1 MSNILDDLV
10 GRPLPDRPRG
20 RHVNGVRRAPHR
32 NGYWLP
38 ILELQDARQFFSR
51 LINMKRLQPIPA
63 VTKDGASKAKIW
75 RSFDGY
81 FHSLWATAVRGFRLV
96 RFGYSQ
102 GES

>member
-10 GRPLPDRPRG
+10 GRLLPDRPRG
-20 RHVNGVRRAPHR
+20 RHVNGVLRATHR
-32 NGYWLP
+32 NGYRLP
-38 ILELQDARQFFSR
+38 IFELKDTRQFLTR

-63 VTKDGASKAKIW
+63 VTKDGAPKAKIW
-75 RSFDGY
+75 RSFDGN